1 MTVVL
6 VHGAYHGAWAW
17 DGVAAALAES
27 GVGCEAVE
35 LPFTGFADDVAAAR
49 DAIVRAGP
57 GAVVCGHSYGGSVI
71 SAAARGLDVGHLVY
85 LCAFMVDEDEPTIPL
100 WFTRPVALHTA
111 AVDVGGRF
119 EIDPSK
125 AAVCF
130 YGDSDARVVESMLPR
145 LRSIP
150 GAGDGFDVDAP
161 AWRETASTYVVCTRD
176 QAIHPD
182 VQRIMARHATSVVE
196 WDSDHSP
203 FVTRPGDVAALI
215 TERVATT
222 REAAAGAG

>member
-17 DGVAAALAES
+17 DGVVAALGERGVES
-27 GVGCEAVE
+27 EAVE
-35 LPFTGFADDVAAAR
+35 LPFTGFADDVAVAR

-71 SAAARGLDVGHLVY
+71 SAAARGLDVAHLVY

-100 WFTRPVALHTA
+100 WFSRPVALHTA
-111 AVDVGGRF
+111 MFEADGRF
-119 EIDPSK
+119 QVDASR
-125 AAVCF
+125 AAECF
-130 YGDSDARVVESMLPR
+130 YADADPAVVESMLPR

-150 GAGDGFDVDAP
+150 GAAGDPFDATAP
-161 AWRETASTYVVCTRD
+161 AWRDTPSTYVVCTRD

-182 VQRIMARHATSVVE
+182 VQRIMARHATHVVE

-203 FVTRPGDVAALI
+203 FVTRPGDVADLLASRS
-215 TERVATT
+215 EPGRV
-222 REAAAGAG
+222 